1 MITVQGNLK
10 DPLGNGLVGACIR
23 FTAVASEGDLFKGI
37 SGESLTGSGG
47 AYNFILHKGRYRLEV
62 LLTDE
67 YHESGIV
74 LVDDN
79 TPTEIT
85 LVQLWAYTAPLNPP
99 LLNPAKPVWDELYQ
113 SVLAGDEWAREA
125 EEQVRDTNVLVNED
139 KSIHKSGEA
148 YLAKETLTSSIG
160 SVNQSTQV
168 LTYKDEYAQEASAS
182 TTEVHTRNATGSE
195 SIGSYTHSD
204 GSTEVQ
210 KRVELTGTTGSTTK
224 VMTEGKDTY
233 AKVVGVQS
241 THSEESAG
249 STTAVYKH
257 GNNQVSTN
265 TAVQYIDADKF
276 VQALIEQNVKLT
288 YSNNGFPVEAFNRL
302 LVNPNGSTNTIQAD
316 KHIIQAVD
324 GFPVATFDTANREII
339 FDSKLTFKN
348 TDDFIGEE
356 GWSYDWDFEYSNDQV
371 TWKPEYT
378 FGDIWRKG
386 RKFKFKEANPKGT
399 KQYVGEAIIVQL
411 NARDGVDGDSYYLEY
426 EYTTAQSYPSGW
438 RPNFAS
444 GDDWRRWRSVRITPT
459 GTEISKWQA
468 EPMKG
473 TDGPEGWIP
482 EYQIFYGPDATKP
495 LYTDQDNDGSLD
507 DINLAHWH
515 QNMSE
520 GDLYKFERR
529 VWWKSQAD
537 FTASRTNLTKVPH
550 VMEPWNGPIKI
561 MPVAG
566 EDYGDRFASLYLYK
580 RAATKPSDDIG
591 VWRYNFDSLTLE
603 PVNGNYLGWS
613 TSVVDGLEHLWVATG
628 TAHSLTSVDNN
639 IDNWDVDKLTSNGLK
654 TATAYLYKLSDGA
667 TNSVP
672 LPTNDLTYNFLTGL
686 IEGTPTNGWLTT
698 PPSNTAAQGKLWRTF
713 APVTAEAF
721 TTKEPV
727 AANDWETATVI
738 AQSGSNGSNGTH
750 GFSNALVYLYKR
762 SSSAGNL
769 PSTTSTYTFSTK
781 TLTGFNNGWSSTIPV
796 GSGTIWVTVAAASS
810 IGDTDTIAAY
820 EWAEAVQFSENGVDG
835 INSAMLMVFQ
845 RTTGTPSKPSANVV
859 YTFASGAL
867 SGLNNGWNTTIP
879 SGTAPVW
886 VTTASALSRAATD
899 TITPSEWATPV
910 IMAQS
915 GGDGK
920 HGAGSYVITVANQA
934 SVPNDAEKD
943 NHILQL
949 SGRGASVGD
958 IITYTDAIKT
968 FSKSYLRGASTWT
981 EFKYTFDGSVI
992 VNGTLAAEALKAE
1005 TTITDKLYIS
1015 STKSKTEM
1023 TLSGTSDWRI
1033 WLGNAVAT
1041 SAPFRVDRWG
1051 NLYANNAT
1059 ISGNIF
1065 GSSIEGSVIKGGSIE
1080 GTNIR
1085 GGVVFGSDIQANSIV
1100 VAEGYKTLT
1109 WANKEYYGSMD
1120 LMALI
1125 NTHGRDKIYFADSAG
1140 VSTSTNGVGTGLLY
1154 SNVLAYNSS
1163 DRNNHFRSSRR
1174 RVRMRINARTETF
1187 NENYKSDSNGTSR
1200 AITIREYIPG
1210 SVDRII
1216 INTTLPALNG
1226 SSGTVVQNG
1235 YTLAWSYYKTATQDS
1250 SYGSSSYLWNVSFY
1264 WDITVTDN
1272 AGVLYSSTAA
1282 GSQIGYA
1289 VNVGTSPT
1297 VTVNVWAN
1305 NSSSPTGPD
1314 DL

>member
-10 DPLGNGLVGACIR
+10 DPLGKGLVGACIR

-37 SGESLTGSGG
+37 SGEALTGSGG
-47 AYNFILHKGRYRLEV
+47 AYNFTLHKGRYRLEV

-182 TTEVHTRNATGSE
+182 TTEVYTRNATGSE

-265 TAVQYIDADKF
+265 ASVQYIDADKF
-276 VQALIEQNVKLT
+276 VQALIEQNVRLT

-302 LVNPNGSTNTIQAD
+302 LVNPHGSTNTIQAD

-356 GWSYDWDFEYSNDQV
+356 GWSYDWDFEYSNDQA

-386 RKFKFKEANPKGT
+386 RKFKFKEADPKGT

-411 NARDGVDGDSYYLEY
+411 NARDGVDGDNYYLEY
-426 EYTTAQSYPSGW
+426 EYTTAQSYPLGW
-438 RPNFAS
+438 RSNFVS

-550 VMEPWNGPIKI
+550 VMEPWNGPNKI

-580 RAATKPSDDIG
+580 RAATKPSDAIG

-628 TAHSLTSVDNN
+628 TAHSLTSVGNN

-654 TATAYLYKLSDGA
+654 TATAYLYNLSDGA

-672 LPTNDLTYNFLTGL
+672 LPTNALTYNFLTGL

-698 PPSNTAAQGKLWRTF
+698 PPNNTAAQGKLWRTF

-727 AANDWETATVI
+727 AANDWETATVL
-738 AQSGSNGSNGTH
+738 AQSGSNG
-750 GFSNALVYLYKR
+750 V
-762 SSSAGNL
+762 
-769 PSTTSTYTFSTK
+769 
-781 TLTGFNNGWSSTIPV
+781 
-796 GSGTIWVTVAAASS
+796 SGV
-810 IGDTDTIAAY
+810 
-820 EWAEAVQFSENGVDG
+820 
-835 INSAMLMVFQ
+835 
-845 RTTGTPSKPSANVV
+845 
-859 YTFASGAL
+859 
-867 SGLNNGWNTTIP
+867 
-879 SGTAPVW
+879 
-886 VTTASALSRAATD
+886 
-899 TITPSEWATPV
+899 
-910 IMAQS
+910 
-915 GGDGK
+915 DGK
-920 HGAGSYVITVANQA
+920 HGAGSYVITVTDATYI
-934 SVPNDAEKD
+934 PNDAGKD

-949 SGRGASVGD
+949 SSRGAIVGD
-958 IITYTDAIKT
+958 IITYTDAGRT
-968 FSKSYLRGASTWT
+968 FSKSYLRGASIWT

-992 VNGTLAAEALKAE
+992 VDGTLAAETLKSG
-1005 TTITDKLYIS
+1005 TSITDKLYIS
-1015 STKSKTEM
+1015 STKNPAEM
-1023 TLSGTSDWRI
+1023 TLSGTSDWRL
-1033 WLGNAVAT
+1033 WLGDAVAT
-1041 SAPFRVDRWG
+1041 SAPFRVDKWG
-1051 NLYANNAT
+1051 NLTAANANLTNANVAGIVTATSGSFTGTVNASSGSFTGTVNANAGTFNNVTIAENCNVLGTIYANRVVGGIDSSTVKGFNPFGPVMRSVDVVSAT
-1059 ISGNIF
+1059 YIEAYSSSRKLTVSSGVAVRVTRQTGDVGERFISCQ
-1065 GSSIEGSVIKGGSIE
+1065 
-1080 GTNIR
+1080 
-1085 GGVVFGSDIQANSIV
+1085 IQALIGGAVVGSANFEARIPFSSTPTSLQTVTSYAPPVSCTIPQSQRPTVSIRV
-1100 VAEGYKTLT
+1100 VVLSKNASG
-1109 WANKEYYGSMD
+1109 
-1120 LMALI
+1120 
-1125 NTHGRDKIYFADSAG
+1125 DSG
-1140 VSTSTNGVGTGLLY
+1140 VFSTNHSATFSTKFTGT
-1154 SNVLAYNSS
+1154 
-1163 DRNNHFRSSRR
+1163 D
-1174 RVRMRINARTETF
+1174 
-1187 NENYKSDSNGTSR
+1187 
-1200 AITIREYIPG
+1200 
-1210 SVDRII
+1210 
-1216 INTTLPALNG
+1216 
-1226 SSGTVVQNG
+1226 Q
-1235 YTLAWSYYKTATQDS
+1235 
-1250 SYGSSSYLWNVSFY
+1250 VS
-1264 WDITVTDN
+1264 
-1272 AGVLYSSTAA
+1272 
-1282 GSQIGYA
+1282 
-1289 VNVGTSPT
+1289 
-1297 VTVNVWAN
+1297 
-1305 NSSSPTGPD
+1305 
-1314 DL
+1314 

>member
-10 DPLGNGLVGACIR
+10 DPLGKGLVGACIR

-37 SGESLTGSGG
+37 SGEALTGSGG
-47 AYNFILHKGRYRLEV
+47 AYNFTLHKGRYRLEV

-139 KSIHKSGEA
+139 KSIHKNGEA

-182 TTEVHTRNATGSE
+182 TTEVYTRNATGSE

-265 TAVQYIDADKF
+265 ASVQYIDADKF
-276 VQALIEQNVKLT
+276 VQALIEQNVRLT

-302 LVNPNGSTNTIQAD
+302 LVNPHGSTNTIQAD
-316 KHIIQAVD
+316 KHVIQAVD

-356 GWSYDWDFEYSNDQV
+356 GWSYDWDFEYSNDQA

-386 RKFKFKEANPKGT
+386 RKFKFKEADPKGT

-411 NARDGVDGDSYYLEY
+411 NARDGVDGDNYYLEY
-426 EYTTAQSYPSGW
+426 EYTTAQSYPLGW
-438 RPNFAS
+438 RSNFVS

-495 LYTDQDNDGSLD
+495 LYTDQDNDGSLN

-537 FTASRTNLTKVPH
+537 FTASRINLTKVPH
-550 VMEPWNGPIKI
+550 VMEPWNGPNKI

-580 RAATKPSDDIG
+580 RAATKPSDAIG

-672 LPTNDLTYNFLTGL
+672 LPTNALTYNFLTGL
-686 IEGTPTNGWLTT
+686 VEGTPTNGWLTT
-698 PPSNTAAQGKLWRTF
+698 PPNNTAAQGKLWRTF
-713 APVTAEAF
+713 APVTTEAF
-721 TTKEPV
+721 ATMEPV
-727 AANDWETATVI
+727 AANDWETATVL
-738 AQSGSNGSNGTH
+738 AQSGSNG
-750 GFSNALVYLYKR
+750 V
-762 SSSAGNL
+762 
-769 PSTTSTYTFSTK
+769 
-781 TLTGFNNGWSSTIPV
+781 
-796 GSGTIWVTVAAASS
+796 SGV
-810 IGDTDTIAAY
+810 
-820 EWAEAVQFSENGVDG
+820 
-835 INSAMLMVFQ
+835 
-845 RTTGTPSKPSANVV
+845 
-859 YTFASGAL
+859 
-867 SGLNNGWNTTIP
+867 
-879 SGTAPVW
+879 
-886 VTTASALSRAATD
+886 
-899 TITPSEWATPV
+899 
-910 IMAQS
+910 
-915 GGDGK
+915 DGK
-920 HGAGSYVITVANQA
+920 HGAGSYVITVTDATYI
-934 SVPNDAEKD
+934 PNDAGKD
-943 NHILQL
+943 THILQL
-949 SGRGASVGD
+949 SSRGAIVGD
-958 IITYTDAIKT
+958 IITYTDAGRT
-968 FSKSYLRGASTWT
+968 FSKSYLRGASIWT

-992 VNGTLAAEALKAE
+992 VDGTLAAETLKSG
-1005 TTITDKLYIS
+1005 TSITDKLYIS
-1015 STKSKTEM
+1015 STKNPAEM

-1041 SAPFRVDRWG
+1041 SAPFRVDKWG
-1051 NLYANNAT
+1051 NLTAANANLTNADVVGKVTATSGSFTGTVNASSGSFTGTVNANAGTFNNVTIAENCKVLGTIYANRIVGGIDSNTVKDFNPFGPVMNSVDVVSAT
-1059 ISGNIF
+1059 YIEAYSSSRKLTVSSGVAVRVTRQTGDVGERFISCQ
-1065 GSSIEGSVIKGGSIE
+1065 
-1080 GTNIR
+1080 
-1085 GGVVFGSDIQANSIV
+1085 IQALIGGDVVGSANFEARIPFSSTPTSLQTVTSYAPPVSCTIPQSQRPTVSIRV
-1100 VAEGYKTLT
+1100 VVLSKNAWG
-1109 WANKEYYGSMD
+1109 
-1120 LMALI
+1120 
-1125 NTHGRDKIYFADSAG
+1125 DSG
-1140 VSTSTNGVGTGLLY
+1140 VFSTNHSATFSTKFTGT
-1154 SNVLAYNSS
+1154 
-1163 DRNNHFRSSRR
+1163 D
-1174 RVRMRINARTETF
+1174 
-1187 NENYKSDSNGTSR
+1187 
-1200 AITIREYIPG
+1200 
-1210 SVDRII
+1210 
-1216 INTTLPALNG
+1216 
-1226 SSGTVVQNG
+1226 Q
-1235 YTLAWSYYKTATQDS
+1235 
-1250 SYGSSSYLWNVSFY
+1250 VS
-1264 WDITVTDN
+1264 
-1272 AGVLYSSTAA
+1272 
-1282 GSQIGYA
+1282 
-1289 VNVGTSPT
+1289 
-1297 VTVNVWAN
+1297 
-1305 NSSSPTGPD
+1305 
-1314 DL
+1314 

>member
-10 DPLGNGLVGACIR
+10 DPLGKGLVGACIR

-37 SGESLTGSGG
+37 TGEALTGSGG
-47 AYNFILHKGRYRLEV
+47 AYNFTLHKGRYRLEV

-67 YHESGIV
+67 FHESGIV

-182 TTEVHTRNATGSE
+182 TTEVYTRNATGSE

-265 TAVQYIDADKF
+265 ASVQYIDADKF
-276 VQALIEQNVKLT
+276 VQALIEQNVRLT

-302 LVNPNGSTNTIQAD
+302 LVNPRGSTNTIQAD

-356 GWSYDWDFEYSNDQV
+356 GWSYDWDFEYSNDQA

-386 RKFKFKEANPKGT
+386 RKFKFKEADPKGT

-411 NARDGVDGDSYYLEY
+411 NARDGVDGDNYYLEY
-426 EYTTAQSYPSGW
+426 EYTTAQSYPLGW

-495 LYTDQDNDGSLD
+495 LYTDQANDGSLD

-537 FTASRTNLTKVPH
+537 FTASRINLTKVPH
-550 VMEPWNGPIKI
+550 VMEPWNGPNKI

-580 RAATKPSDDIG
+580 RAATKPSDAIG

-672 LPTNDLTYNFLTGL
+672 LPTNALTYNFLTGL

-698 PPSNTAAQGKLWRTF
+698 PPNNTAAQGKLWRTF

-727 AANDWETATVI
+727 AANDWEPATVL
-738 AQSGSNGSNGTH
+738 AQSGSNG
-750 GFSNALVYLYKR
+750 V
-762 SSSAGNL
+762 
-769 PSTTSTYTFSTK
+769 
-781 TLTGFNNGWSSTIPV
+781 
-796 GSGTIWVTVAAASS
+796 SGV
-810 IGDTDTIAAY
+810 
-820 EWAEAVQFSENGVDG
+820 
-835 INSAMLMVFQ
+835 
-845 RTTGTPSKPSANVV
+845 
-859 YTFASGAL
+859 
-867 SGLNNGWNTTIP
+867 
-879 SGTAPVW
+879 
-886 VTTASALSRAATD
+886 
-899 TITPSEWATPV
+899 
-910 IMAQS
+910 
-915 GGDGK
+915 DGK
-920 HGAGSYVITVANQA
+920 HGAGSYVITVTDATYI
-934 SVPNDAEKD
+934 PNDAGKD

-949 SGRGASVGD
+949 SSRGAIVGD
-958 IITYTDAIKT
+958 IITYTDAGRT
-968 FSKSYLRGASTWT
+968 FSKSYLRGASIWT

-992 VNGTLAAEALKAE
+992 VDGTLAAETLKSG
-1005 TTITDKLYIS
+1005 TSITDKLYIS
-1015 STKSKTEM
+1015 STKNPAEM
-1023 TLSGTSDWRI
+1023 TLSGTSDWRL

-1041 SAPFRVDRWG
+1041 SAPFRVDKWG
-1051 NLYANNAT
+1051 NLTAANANLTNADVVGKVTATSGSFTGTVNASSGSFTGTVNANAGTFNNITIAENCDVLGTVYASKIVGDVLSAKVVSANSTNRAVSGHVVASASVKGART
-1059 ISGNIF
+1059 HAANLYCLGVTVEVYVSGGNISGSLVLRNTV
-1065 GSSIEGSVIKGGSIE
+1065 GSIIASAPFNASSSQSVTIQGGFDVGTDAASMSVAVIIDLQSASPGGSVNVRVPAQSIA
-1080 GTNIR
+1080 
-1085 GGVVFGSDIQANSIV
+1085 FC
-1100 VAEGYKTLT
+1100 
-1109 WANKEYYGSMD
+1109 
-1120 LMALI
+1120 
-1125 NTHGRDKIYFADSAG
+1125 
-1140 VSTSTNGVGTGLLY
+1140 LLP
-1154 SNVLAYNSS
+1154 S
-1163 DRNNHFRSSRR
+1163 
-1174 RVRMRINARTETF
+1174 
-1187 NENYKSDSNGTSR
+1187 
-1200 AITIREYIPG
+1200 
-1210 SVDRII
+1210 
-1216 INTTLPALNG
+1216 
-1226 SSGTVVQNG
+1226 
-1235 YTLAWSYYKTATQDS
+1235 
-1250 SYGSSSYLWNVSFY
+1250 
-1264 WDITVTDN
+1264 
-1272 AGVLYSSTAA
+1272 
-1282 GSQIGYA
+1282 GSQF
-1289 VNVGTSPT
+1289 N
-1297 VTVNVWAN
+1297 
-1305 NSSSPTGPD
+1305 
-1314 DL
+1314 

>member
-10 DPLGNGLVGACIR
+10 DPLGKGLVGACIR

-37 SGESLTGSGG
+37 SGEALTGSGG

-113 SVLAGDEWAREA
+113 SVLVGDEWAREA

-160 SVNQSTQV
+160 SVSQSTQV

-182 TTEVHTRNATGSE
+182 TTEVHTRNAAGSE

-233 AKVVGVQS
+233 TKVVGVQS
-241 THSEESAG
+241 THYEESAG

-265 TAVQYIDADKF
+265 AAVQYIDADKF
-276 VQALIEQNVKLT
+276 VQALIEQNVRLT

-302 LVNPNGSTNTIQAD
+302 LVNPHGSTNTIQAD

-386 RKFKFKEANPKGT
+386 RKFRFKEADSKGT
-399 KQYVGEAIIVQL
+399 KQYVGEAIIIQL
-411 NARDGVDGDSYYLEY
+411 NARDGVDGDNYYLEY

-438 RPNFAS
+438 RPNFIS

-537 FTASRTNLTKVPH
+537 FAASRIDLTKVPH
-550 VMEPWNGPIKI
+550 VMEPWNGPNKI

-566 EDYGDRFASLYLYK
+566 EDYGDRFATVYLYK
-580 RAATKPSDDIG
+580 RAATKPSDNIG

-628 TAHSLTSVDNN
+628 TAHSLTNVDNS
-639 IDNWDVDKLTSNGLK
+639 IYNWDVDKLTSNGLK

-672 LPTNDLTYNFLTGL
+672 LPTNVLTYNFLTGL

-698 PPSNTAAQGKLWRTF
+698 PPNNTTAKGKLWRTF

-727 AANDWETATVI
+727 AANDWEIATVL
-738 AQSGSNGSNGTH
+738 ARSGSNG
-750 GFSNALVYLYKR
+750 V
-762 SSSAGNL
+762 
-769 PSTTSTYTFSTK
+769 
-781 TLTGFNNGWSSTIPV
+781 
-796 GSGTIWVTVAAASS
+796 
-810 IGDTDTIAAY
+810 D
-820 EWAEAVQFSENGVDG
+820 GVDG
-835 INSAMLMVFQ
+835 V
-845 RTTGTPSKPSANVV
+845 P
-859 YTFASGAL
+859 
-867 SGLNNGWNTTIP
+867 
-879 SGTAPVW
+879 
-886 VTTASALSRAATD
+886 
-899 TITPSEWATPV
+899 
-910 IMAQS
+910 
-915 GGDGK
+915 GK
-920 HGAGSYVITVANQA
+920 HGAGSYVITVTNAANI
-934 SVPNDAEKD
+934 PNDAGKD

-949 SGRGASVGD
+949 SGRNAIAGD
-958 IITYTDAIKT
+958 ILTYTDAIKT
-968 FSKSYLRGASTWT
+968 FSKSYLRGASSWT

-992 VNGTLAAEALKAE
+992 VNGTLAAETLKSG
-1005 TTITDKLYIS
+1005 TSITDKLHIS
-1015 STKSKTEM
+1015 STKNPAEM

-1033 WLGNAVAT
+1033 WLGNAEAT
-1041 SAPFRVDRWG
+1041 SAPFRVDKWG
-1051 NLYANNAT
+1051 NLTAANANLTNANVVGRVTATSGSFTGTVNASSGSFTGTVNANAGTMNNITIAENCNVLGTVYANRIVGDVAA
-1059 ISGNIF
+1059 
-1065 GSSIEGSVIKGGSIE
+1065 IKSLYME
-1080 GTNIR
+1080 DMPEPRRPFDMFFNVAAANFSR
-1085 GGVVFGSDIQANSIV
+1085 GVVVTGINIK
-1100 VAEGYKTLT
+1100 AEGY
-1109 WANKEYYGSMD
+1109 NYGSGGAPTQATRTCTAVFYM
-1120 LMALI
+1120 
-1125 NTHGRDKIYFADSAG
+1125 NGVEFGRESVSATGESRKDSATASAT
-1140 VSTSTNGVGTGLLY
+1140 V
-1154 SNVLAYNSS
+1154 
-1163 DRNNHFRSSRR
+1163 
-1174 RVRMRINARTETF
+1174 
-1187 NENYKSDSNGTSR
+1187 
-1200 AITIREYIPG
+1200 
-1210 SVDRII
+1210 
-1216 INTTLPALNG
+1216 TLPAGVRGQFQVSILGDVSVSLVGAVAMVFKHG
-1226 SSGTVVQNG
+1226 S
-1235 YTLAWSYYKTATQDS
+1235 AT
-1250 SYGSSSYLWNVSFY
+1250 FE
-1264 WDITVTDN
+1264 
-1272 AGVLYSSTAA
+1272 
-1282 GSQIGYA
+1282 
-1289 VNVGTSPT
+1289 
-1297 VTVNVWAN
+1297 
-1305 NSSSPTGPD
+1305 
-1314 DL
+1314 